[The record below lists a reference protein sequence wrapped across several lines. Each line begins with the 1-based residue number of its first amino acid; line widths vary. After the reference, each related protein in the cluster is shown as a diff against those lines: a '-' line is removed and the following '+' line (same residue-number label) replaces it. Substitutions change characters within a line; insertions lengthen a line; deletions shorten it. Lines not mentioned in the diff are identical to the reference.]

1 MVFRFYFLIFC
12 SSFLWETFP
21 DSGLICHEL
30 SILIFEK
37 LLKIIFLTWRYITVS
52 LIDHHLWIFTIM
64 YRLFRQSKHLSTSFI
79 SIPALS
85 IPQPNTS
92 YMEANKPCNSGSF
105 IRQYMQFLSHSRRSH
120 SRRGK
125 NSILLLF
132 LKYKIWIIKLLSL
145 SNPFLPNQ
153 LLTIQ

>member
-1 MVFRFYFLIFC
+1 MAFRFYFLIFC

-37 LLKIIFLTWRYITVS
+37 LLKIIFLNLKIYNS
-52 LIDHHLWIFTIM
+52 LSDSHHLWIYTIM
-64 YRLFRQSKHLSTSFI
+64 YRLFRQSKHLSTSLI